1 MRRNR
6 QSTGGSHCNTPPGTK
21 SGGENGGLGGA
32 EHLRTPLLVVYSA
45 VPAATTCTLNPLSA
59 RRIAHVK
66 PCTPLPTTTAVMSSS
81 FFFQYFLGTEFRIGR
96 KILVM
101 LSTVAII
108 LCMLQSIAPPS
119 GRFGTTHPPYASV
132 AEISEADFGSRVFLE
147 EYVNHKEPVVI
158 RGVGRNWPA
167 SSLWSDA
174 YIAAE
179 YGDYMLT
186 LEKKHESE
194 GGAKQKATY
203 VEYLANHQDTGKLAR
218 QARPCYA
225 RACCCWT
232 QPAVEPILGWAAA
245 RSNLERLLAVSLVGV
260 VACPWLL

>member
-1 MRRNR
+1 
-6 QSTGGSHCNTPPGTK
+6 
-21 SGGENGGLGGA
+21 
-32 EHLRTPLLVVYSA
+32 
-45 VPAATTCTLNPLSA
+45 
-59 RRIAHVK
+59 
-66 PCTPLPTTTAVMSSS
+66 
-81 FFFQYFLGTEFRIGR
+81 
-96 KILVM
+96 M

-245 RSNLERLLAVSLVGV
+245 RSNLERLLAVSIVGV